1 MSLLKVLVS
10 GVAFLMAL
18 DLTASAGLA
27 SAAEAARAGV
37 SIPVVPQVQGDAVT
51 GGGEVKTWK
60 PGDPVQ
66 VVPDLREDRQTTITA
81 TGQPGVSAPIVRGP
95 VAPQT
100 MEGDVRTLQKAEPY
114 REGGAVRVVPDLR
127 EDDAKG

>member
-1 MSLLKVLVS
+1 MSLPKVLGS
-10 GVAFLMAL
+10 GVAFVMAL

-27 SAAEAARAGV
+27 GAAEEARPGV
-37 SIPVVPQVQGDAVT
+37 SIPVVPQVQSDAAT

-66 VVPDLREDRQTTITA
+66 VVPDLREDQQTTITA
-81 TGQPGVSAPIVRGP
+81 TGQPDVSAPIVRAP

-100 MEGDVRTLQKAEPY
+100 LEGDLRTLQKAEPY
-114 REGGAVRVVPDLR
+114 REGGPVRVVPDLR

>member
-1 MSLLKVLVS
+1 MKRLLAQSGAIVLAVELQL
-10 GVAFLMAL
+10 VAA
-18 DLTASAGLA
+18 AGAA
-27 SAAEAARAGV
+27 SAAEEARPGV
-37 SIPVVPQVQGDAVT
+37 SIPVVPQVQSDAVT

-66 VVPDLREDRQTTITA
+66 VVPDLREDQPTTITA
-81 TGQPGVSAPIVRGP
+81 TGQPHVSAPIVRAP

-100 MEGDVRTLQKAEPY
+100 LEGDLRTLQKAEPY
-114 REGGAVRVVPDLR
+114 REGGPVRVVPDLR